1 MASGYLPKNRTVFER
16 AVADAGAFR
25 EIDPDVIR
33 TLYDVDQCPPEFL
46 PYLGWALSVD
56 FWELAADDDQRR
68 DLIRNA
74 ITWHRKRGTPWS
86 IKAALAAFGYSV
98 LELIEQPEYQRQWI
112 AAGGRVLDGTWQTD
126 GSVKLDAPGTAVT
139 GQLVRRVA
147 LNHWAEYAI
156 RLDAAA
162 GIWTREHQRK
172 IRMVAES
179 FAPERSH
186 LARLIAGLALQFDA
200 RISMTGPRTKL
211 TVSFNC
217 CQRFKLVDRL
227 LLDGCWKL
235 DGGYAPLKLDG
246 WLFDGRALNGRRPV
260 GRLLD
265 RGHLTFDS
273 TLRLSLG
280 MHMGGIH
287 REPLVSLGSAWR
299 KLDGRWHLNDP
310 LLRGWPLSEGLKLGD
325 NRLNRLAIPH
335 LDGTWL
341 LGGRRG
347 GPGIQFDGVVRVR
360 SAGITTQE
368 PFMSTLQT
376 TPVTHAYRNHVA
388 TAALMGGVISKAA
401 WMAFSESDAP
411 YSPEEDTALPGEFV
425 RVPIDG
431 AVTGPNLKAV
441 GLLTGEL
448 AGDRVVRGVA
458 VFTASGLLMGRR
470 VLKPK
475 ELEPG
480 STMEIDITFT
490 Y

>member
-1 MASGYLPKNRTVFER
+1 MASVYLPKNRTVFEQ

-46 PYLGWALSVD
+46 PYLGWAFAVD

-74 ITWHRKRGTPWS
+74 ITWHRKRGTPWA
-86 IKAALAAFGYSV
+86 IKAALAAFGYPV
-98 LELIEQPEYQRQWI
+98 LELIEQAEYHRQWI

-126 GSVKLDAPGTAVT
+126 GTISLDAPGTAVT
-139 GQLVRRVA
+139 GQLVRRIA

-186 LARLIAGLALQFDA
+186 LARLIAGIALQFDA
-200 RISMTGPRTKL
+200 QISMTGPSIKL
-211 TVSFNC
+211 AVSFDC
-217 CQRFKLVDRL
+217 CQRFKPVERL
-227 LLDGCWKL
+227 MLDGCWKL
-235 DGGYAPLKLDG
+235 DGGYVALGLDG
-246 WLFDGRALNGRRPV
+246 WSLDGRALNGRRPV
-260 GRLLD
+260 GRVLE
-265 RGHLTFDS
+265 RGHLAFSS
-273 TLRLSLG
+273 TIRLSLG
-280 MHMGGIH
+280 MHLGGAY
-287 REPLVSLGSAWR
+287 RDPLVPLGNAWR
-299 KLDGRWHLNDP
+299 KLDGRWYLNDP
-310 LLRGWPLSEGLKLGD
+310 LLRGWPLTGGLKLGD

-341 LGGRRG
+341 LGGLRG
-347 GPGIQFDGVVRVR
+347 GPGIQFDGVVRIR

-368 PFMSTLQT
+368 PFMSTPQT

-388 TAALMGGVISKAA
+388 TTALAGGALSKAA
-401 WMAFSESDAP
+401 FMAFSESDVP
-411 YSPEEDTALPGEFV
+411 YSPETDTALPGEFV
-425 RVPIDG
+425 RVPIEG
-431 AVTGPNLKAV
+431 EVVGPNLKVV

-475 ELEPG
+475 ELEQG